1 LAYRWGSCRDR
12 LHPVFEGGEPE
23 GLKAMA
29 LNPCPECQT
38 LVSLNA
44 TACPKCGRPYPARK
58 RSSKAAQFG
67 AAWSTVGIGVLIM
80 LGGLALFSNGPGDGV
95 SQEAGG
101 KFMMLG
107 FAIVLMGF
115 WLVAYVAKR
124 KDW

>member
-1 LAYRWGSCRDR
+1 
-12 LHPVFEGGEPE
+12 
-23 GLKAMA
+23 
-29 LNPCPECQT
+29 
-38 LVSLNA
+38 
-44 TACPKCGRPYPARK
+44 
-58 RSSKAAQFG
+58 
-67 AAWSTVGIGVLIM
+67 M